1 MDPHQPQKCKWIG
14 GCPNNTILGG
24 PHCQD
29 HRRQYY
35 ESRHPQPNK
44 NDSFRSSSSIPSI
57 PKDSAATRLVNGST
71 ENGLLNSP
79 YSSRVSSPKLD
90 KKQLQENFTARKS
103 VKSSLS
109 SGQPQ
114 VSPVPPIHM
123 LPSDLPSANPRPVK
137 RQRVSGVPNLSEPR
151 PKSNSSFSENGI
163 PPLSKRGML
172 RQSEERTYKLSA
184 IDDFALRPKKK
195 DAVIE
200 SARSNA
206 YNDQRQPSRGDIRPS
221 SSGRQPAPA
230 SNQQPQS
237 TGLDGVAHPV
247 SPVIIADD
255 SGSTLS
261 RPKPQPQPQPQPQPP
276 PRSSIPNG
284 IPGVGRLIPKPSPDG
299 QTELP
304 REKGNVVT
312 PNSKQGREGP
322 IQPGGVAQVKHG
334 PSASV
339 EQALKNLHAQKA
351 PQSTIPSPPTV
362 QATSR
367 PRQLNGLSPKPPGNK
382 QRVTGS
388 TQKNGLGPVHVDSSN
403 TSTHPQLPP
412 TKQHQ
417 PVNGIHQAS
426 VEEGNSIPIKGWT
439 PINLVRKDSKPEQST
454 IKRVAKTKQIT
465 PAPEAIN
472 PVPQEIR
479 VVPAD
484 QNYNIQS
491 PVPSVQNMQSTPV
504 TTPVTVTE
512 TSQPPSTSSQGPLS
526 GLLGGREWKKM
537 SPEERRLFWVAQHDA
552 DAFDAQIYS
561 ENNRPFRPGDELFG
575 LPEDELPPRPK
586 RAATHFDY
594 IDPRPTV
601 PVYRF
606 EEWYEKKQDEIKSR
620 GNRKANF
627 GKAVK
632 RLAQQKREAFNLS
645 QKKHTAVPQRV
656 QDNPKW
662 LAALDVLKQIEAQ
675 NRAKKRR
682 TRLAKD
688 KWTPASA
695 NDYFFACRH
704 GIKQLAIDD

>member
-1 MDPHQPQKCKWIG
+1 MDPHQLQKCKWTG
-14 GCPNNTILGG
+14 GCPNNTIIGG
-24 PHCQD
+24 PYCHD

-35 ESRHPQPNK
+35 EIRHPQPDK
-44 NDSFRSSSSIPSI
+44 NDNFCSSSSIPSI
-57 PKDSAATRLVNGST
+57 PKDSAATRLGNRST
-71 ENGLLNSP
+71 ENGSLNSP
-79 YSSRVSSPKLD
+79 YASRVPPPKLD
-90 KKQLQENFTARKS
+90 KKQFQDIKHVARKS

-114 VSPVPPIHM
+114 ASPVAAVQM
-123 LPSDLPSANPRPVK
+123 LPSDLPSANPRPLK

-200 SARSNA
+200 PARSNT
-206 YNDQRQPSRGDIRPS
+206 YNDQRQSSRGDTRPS
-221 SSGRQPAPA
+221 SSGRQPAPV

-237 TGLDGVAHPV
+237 NGLNGLAHPG

-255 SGSTLS
+255 SGSTLP
-261 RPKPQPQPQPQPQPP
+261 RPKPQPQPQPPP
-276 PRSSIPNG
+276 KNFIPNG
-284 IPGVGRLIPKPSPDG
+284 TPEVGRPIPKPLLDG
-299 QTELP
+299 KTELF
-304 REKGNVVT
+304 REKVNVVT
-312 PNSKQGREGP
+312 PSNKQGREGP

-339 EQALKNLHAQKA
+339 EQTSKKIYAQKA
-351 PQSTIPSPPTV
+351 PQSTIPSPSTV
-362 QATSR
+362 QDTSR
-367 PRQLNGLSPKPPGNK
+367 PRQPNGLSPKSSGDK
-382 QRVTGS
+382 QRVTAP
-388 TQKNGLGPVHVDSSN
+388 TQNNGLGPVSVNSSN
-403 TSTHPQLPP
+403 TSIHPQLPP

-417 PVNGIHQAS
+417 PVNGVRQAS

-439 PINLVRKDSKPEQST
+439 PINLVRKDSKPEQSPIT
-454 IKRVAKTKQIT
+454 KATKTKQIT
-465 PAPEAIN
+465 PVPEVIS
-472 PVPQEIR
+472 PVPQETR
-479 VVPAD
+479 LVSPD
-484 QNYNIQS
+484 QNHNMQS
-491 PVPSVQNMQSTPV
+491 PVPLVPPVQIMQSTPA

-512 TSQPPSTSSQGPLS
+512 TSEPPSSRGQGPLS
-526 GLLGGREWKKM
+526 ALLGDREWKKM
-537 SPEERRLFWVAQHDA
+537 SPEERRLFWVSQHDA

-561 ENNRPFRPGDELFG
+561 ENNRPFRPGDKLFG

-594 IDPRPTV
+594 IDPRPSV

-620 GNRKANF
+620 GGRKANF

-632 RLAQQKREAFNLS
+632 RLAQQKSEASNLS
-645 QKKHTAVPQRV
+645 QKTQAAVPQRV

-662 LAALDVLKQIEAQ
+662 LAALDILKQIEAQ

-682 TRLAKD
+682 ARLAKQ
-688 KWTPASA
+688 KETPASA
-695 NDYFFACRH
+695 NDSFFACRH
-704 GIKQLAIDD
+704 GIKQLSISD